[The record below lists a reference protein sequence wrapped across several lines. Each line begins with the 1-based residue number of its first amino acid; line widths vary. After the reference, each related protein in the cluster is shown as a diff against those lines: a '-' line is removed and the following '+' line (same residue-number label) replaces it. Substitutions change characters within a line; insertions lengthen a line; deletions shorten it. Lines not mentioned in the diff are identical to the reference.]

1 MKNKTIKS
9 VFITHRLRPVPSAG
23 ESEPEDRSTE
33 VQTNTDWLGVP
44 EAPLIVLNEEAK
56 EAQQQRLRA
65 NIRTVP
71 QSNSDYFV
79 PPTPPVV
86 GKQTES

>member
-1 MKNKTIKS
+1 MQSKTVKM
-9 VFITHRLRPVPSAG
+9 FITHRLRPVPSAG
-23 ESEPEDRSTE
+23 EAEPEDRTTQ
-33 VQTNTDWLGVP
+33 VRTNADWLGVP
-44 EAPLIVLNEEAK
+44 EAPPVVLSEAAAK
-56 EAQQQRLRA
+56 VQQQRLRA

-86 GKQTES
+86 GKQTEG